1 MSPVDVESA
10 HFPTSETIE
19 QATAQRVIAAASV
32 FLEDVPSGGDDL
44 QREASVC
51 LGLLIQRLILT
62 ADPGLAWLML
72 TSVAGAY
79 PLAEDVRALCR
90 CSQLGSER
98 EVTLELLDR
107 GFLLA
112 SKHGTA
118 DRPMRIVSGVVV
130 DLDACARSEFH
141 NGIQRVARETVKA
154 WGAEH
159 RLTLVAWTDT
169 AGITRN
175 LSPREEVRAA
185 HWGRSQDEINPLL
198 PDSLEPP
205 ARDTLALEQTLV
217 VPWLATLV
225 LAEVPLADRCPP
237 LAALAEFSGNAV
249 VAIGYDAIPVVSADL
264 RPPGEAN
271 AFTSYLAVIKHCVRV
286 AGISASA
293 SVEFA
298 GFAHALSSQGISGPA
313 VSEVQL
319 PSDVPPPPP
328 GYQRKAPDRPRVIC
342 VGRLEPHK
350 NHAALLHAAEVLWR
364 EGLNFD
370 LDLIGQRGWS
380 TVAVDRQLLKLE
392 QAGRPVR
399 CRGAVSDD
407 ELWQAIRDASF
418 TVFVSLHE
426 GFGLPVSESLACGT
440 PVITTRYGSQ
450 GQIAEQGGC
459 LTVDPRNDAELVRA
473 MRTMLTDPETELRL
487 RAETAARPQRSWR
500 DYADELWSTLVTGV
514 PT

>member
-1 MSPVDVESA
+1 MSPEHLEVA
-10 HFPTSETIE
+10 HHPTPGTIE
-19 QATAQRVIAAASV
+19 HATALRVLAAAGV
-32 FLEDVPSGGDDL
+32 FLEDAPAAGDDVL
-44 QREASVC
+44 HEASLC
-51 LGLLIQRLILT
+51 LGRLIQRLIRT
-62 ADPGLAWLML
+62 ADPALAWLLL

-90 CSQLGSER
+90 SAQLGSER
-98 EVTLELLDR
+98 EVMFELLDR
-107 GFLLA
+107 ALLLA
-112 SKHGTA
+112 AEHGTS
-118 DRPMRIVSGVVV
+118 DRPMTIVSGVVV

-154 WGAEH
+154 WGAKHE
-159 RLTLVAWTDT
+159 LTLVAWTDT
-169 AGITRN
+169 GGITRS
-175 LSPREEVRAA
+175 LSPREEIRAA

-198 PDSLEPP
+198 APDRERAAGDTHALEP
-205 ARDTLALEQTLV
+205 TLV
-217 VPWLATLV
+217 IPWRATLV

-286 AGISASA
+286 AGISTSASA
-293 SVEFA
+293 EFA
-298 GFAHALSSQGISGPA
+298 GFAHALSSQGILGPA

-319 PSDVPPPPP
+319 PSDVPAPPP
-328 GYQRKAPDRPRVIC
+328 GYHRIAPDRPRVIC

-350 NHAALLHAAEVLWR
+350 NHATVLHAAEVLWR
-364 EGLNFD
+364 EGLDFD
-370 LDLIGQRGWS
+370 LELIGQHGWS
-380 TVAVDRQLLKLE
+380 TAAVDRQLVKLA
-392 QAGRPVR
+392 QAHRPVR
-399 CRGAVSDD
+399 QRGAVSDD
-407 ELWQAIRDASF
+407 ELWQAIRAASF

-450 GQIAEQGGC
+450 GQIAEHGGC
-459 LTVDPRNDAELVRA
+459 LTVDPRNDEELIRA

-487 RAETAARPQRSWR
+487 RAEAAGRPQRSWR
-500 DYADELWSTLVTGV
+500 DYADELWSTLVTGAQA
-514 PT
+514 